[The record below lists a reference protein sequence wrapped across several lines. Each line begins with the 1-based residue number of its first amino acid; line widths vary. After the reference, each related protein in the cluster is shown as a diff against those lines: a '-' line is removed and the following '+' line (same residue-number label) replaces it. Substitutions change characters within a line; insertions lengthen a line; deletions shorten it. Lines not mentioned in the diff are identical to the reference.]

1 MNNHNINNTL
11 AELEDNLKKMDS
23 ARLQVSNL
31 TFLVSQ
37 LTETYKST
45 LDRILIIESA
55 LHYDENYFENK
66 FGESISTLDSNINL
80 FQSKIKNHNISVNS
94 IYETASND
102 FISLLEN
109 SEKKVKLYIDR
120 IEPTLENIQNDY
132 IGNLQKGEDK
142 IITYI
147 DEIKPKIEKT
157 QNDFIKKND
166 EIIYNL
172 NKKIEEVTGVYSEK
186 ISEIKN
192 LDFLKE
198 INRIEV
204 LTKELDSNLEK
215 YYIDILKKQ
224 EMNFEKSLEEN
235 EKLNNNIINYKTEIN
250 SRLDKSERYLKIL
263 LTAVVFTLIATIL
276 MKFV

>member
-263 LTAVVFTLIATIL
+263 LTAVVSTLIATIL